1 MVYIKKEVYM
11 TEKEQEMLNFLKSE
25 YLESDVCMAE
35 VLASTSASELTLE
48 EAFEIYIEAMRWSDG
63 DTFYRKLGGFEE
75 LEEL

>member
-1 MVYIKKEVYM
+1 MTKK
-11 TEKEQEMLNFLKSE
+11 TQKMLNFLKSE

-48 EAFEIYIEAMRWSDG
+48 EAFEVYIEAMRWSDG
-63 DTFYRKLGGFEE
+63 DTFYKRLGGTEE